1 MIYFVSGIL
10 IGSLGAFITIFIIS
24 GYTKKKGFF
33 YKRKN
38 SWIFGGIYIYYLY
51 HLWFGQWFEKN
62 KMYMIWKY
70 KIFIILLLI
79 WGSKYARNIYW
90 RNER

>member
-10 IGSLGAFITIFIIS
+10 IGSLGAFIGIFSIS

-38 SWIFGGIYIYYLY
+38 S
-51 HLWFGQWFEKN
+51 
-62 KMYMIWKY
+62 
-70 KIFIILLLI
+70 
-79 WGSKYARNIYW
+79 
-90 RNER
+90 

>member
-10 IGSLGAFITIFIIS
+10 MGLLGAFIGIFSIS

-38 SWIFGGIYIYYLY
+38 S
-51 HLWFGQWFEKN
+51 
-62 KMYMIWKY
+62 
-70 KIFIILLLI
+70 
-79 WGSKYARNIYW
+79 
-90 RNER
+90 